1 MNLFLKT
8 GDRLPDY
15 DCVSSM
21 VQLGDFFYLSGHLG
35 KGETFRDQCIHACYA
50 ITDTLSEFNLR
61 FDHILKFTVYLTDIE
76 MEDEFLSVFENFVD
90 QPYPTMTI
98 VESPHLPHGAMICI
112 DGCGVNTLRHE
123 RGMNNA
129 YCEDCDE

>member
-15 DCVSSM
+15 DCISSI

-35 KGETFRDQCIHACYA
+35 KGETFHDQCISACYA
-50 ITDTLSEFNLR
+50 LTDTLSEFNLR
-61 FDHILKFTVYLTDIE
+61 FDHVLKFTVYLTDIE

-98 VESPHLPHGAMICI
+98 VESPHLPRDAQICI
-112 DGCGVNTLRHE
+112 EGCGVNTLRHE
-123 RGMNNA
+123 RAMNNA